1 MAVYV
6 ISDIHGNYDLFMEL
20 LKKIKFSG
28 KDTLYVLGD
37 VVDRGPHPIKV
48 LHKLMEMPNAFCLVG
63 NHELMA
69 IRCLEFLMQEIT
81 EDSIEHMNEGMI
93 QGISEW

>member
-1 MAVYV
+1 MFWAM
-6 ISDIHGNYDLFMEL
+6 L
-20 LKKIKFSG
+20 
-28 KDTLYVLGD
+28 
-37 VVDRGPHPIKV
+37 VDRGPHPIKV

-93 QGISEW
+93 QGISEWQMKWKQHNHAGVSDIEQGRTGRCS